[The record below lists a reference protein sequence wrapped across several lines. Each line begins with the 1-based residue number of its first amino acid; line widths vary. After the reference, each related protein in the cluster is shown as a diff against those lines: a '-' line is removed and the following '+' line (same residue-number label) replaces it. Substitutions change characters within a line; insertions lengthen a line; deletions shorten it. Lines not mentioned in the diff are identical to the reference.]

1 MNGFVHL
8 KSNGSND
15 LNETNVL
22 KSRIIN
28 DIHYESFDYI
38 TNLGFKNKFKLDFK
52 NVNTVG
58 KNHTTYKSSPEL
70 DLVAL
75 LDMNIS
81 MPLIKNEEKFI
92 NYLTP
97 KISLR
102 YTPTNMIDHSTSTNT
117 LYVDNIFNTNR
128 LGLSDTLESGRSIT
142 LGLDYKKEKTKHKKN
157 TEDEN
162 IDSIN
167 KYFEFKL
174 ATVIRDKEEKNISTT
189 STLNRRQSN
198 LFGSISNNFFEN
210 LDLKY
215 TFAMDNDFNKL
226 EYSDLNTTI
235 SINNLV
241 TTFNFIEIDGEMG
254 NDNSL
259 ETNIK
264 YNFDENNLVSFK
276 TRRNRLLNLTE
287 YYDLVYEY
295 KNDCLTAGVKYK
307 NLLSR

>member
-1 MNGFVHL
+1 
-8 KSNGSND
+8 
-15 LNETNVL
+15 
-22 KSRIIN
+22 
-28 DIHYESFDYI
+28 
-38 TNLGFKNKFKLDFK
+38 
-52 NVNTVG
+52 
-58 KNHTTYKSSPEL
+58 
-70 DLVAL
+70 
-75 LDMNIS
+75 
-81 MPLIKNEEKFI
+81 
-92 NYLTP
+92 
-97 KISLR
+97 
-102 YTPTNMIDHSTSTNT
+102 MIDHSTSTNT

-142 LGLDYKKEKTKHKKN
+142 QVIDYKKEKTKNKKN
-157 TEDEN
+157 IEDEN

-167 KYFEFKL
+167 KYFEVKL
-174 ATVIRDKEEKNISTT
+174 ATVIRDREEKNISTT

-210 LDLKY
+210 LDFKY

-307 NLLSR
+307 KTYYQDRDIKPEESLLFTITLFPLTTY